1 VLTITWH
8 KALLAMLACL
18 CAAAVSPYLS
28 DIHDLDG
35 RQLSCFDMPSLW
47 GEEEER
53 YGSGDIR
60 LWQDIKVASSR
71 ADHLIVSIAA
81 TC

>member
-1 VLTITWH
+1 MLTITWH

-35 RQLSCFDMPSLW
+35 RQLAGLDMSTL
-47 GEEEER
+47 ER
-53 YGSGDIR
+53 DREKISVHKATHEPTGY
-60 LWQDIKVASSR
+60 
-71 ADHLIVSIAA
+71 IAQ
-81 TC
+81 